1 MSLNAT
7 KFDLQFCMYSF
18 YRVTLVFS
26 KEKTFDYF
34 DVNYQGCVK
43 DVAYNLST
51 ISYVITFTSFQY
63 VFNKQYSI
71 KGISCKFC
79 YMH

>member
-1 MSLNAT
+1 
-7 KFDLQFCMYSF
+7 MYSF

-26 KEKTFDYF
+26 KEKIFDYF
-34 DVNYQGCVK
+34 DVDHQGCVK
-43 DVAYNLST
+43 NVAYNLST

-63 VFNKQYSI
+63 VFHKQCSV
-71 KGISCKFC
+71 KGISCKDTYLFH